1 MARLFIWLSVSS
13 ATIFILVIAAFLFFN
28 HIVTAPSLGVS
39 NKNIYIPPGAG
50 IHKISQI
57 FYQSHI
63 INKPLLFEWGARV
76 NSYEKPI
83 RSGEYFIPKGA
94 SVSDIIKIIQSGRTV
109 VRKFTV
115 PEGLTTYQIIS
126 RLKRAEGLF
135 GQINNIPKEGELLPE
150 TYFYSFGDKRTSIIK
165 RMKKAL
171 TEVLDKYWDSR
182 QIGLPIKNYEDLI
195 ILASIV
201 EKETSIK
208 EERARVAGVFVNRL
222 KKGMRLQSDPT
233 VIYGL
238 TGGQDNLGRGLTRK
252 DLMEPNP
259 YNTYSFVGL
268 PEGPI
273 ANPGKQ
279 SILAVLNPTKSDELF
294 FVADGLGGHRFSEN
308 LSDHNKNVRHWR
320 DLKKNKIDLQPER

>member
-1 MARLFIWLSVSS
+1 MSRLFIWLSVLS
-13 ATIFILVIAAFLFFN
+13 ATVFILVIAAVFFFKL
-28 HIVTAPSLGVS
+28 IVGAPSLGVS

-50 IHKISQI
+50 LYEISQI

-63 INKPLLFEWGARV
+63 INKPLLFEWVVRI
-76 NSYEKPI
+76 NSYKIPV

-94 SVSDIIKIIQSGRTV
+94 SISEIIKIIQSGRTV
-109 VRKFTV
+109 VRRFTV

-126 RLKRAEGLF
+126 RLKQAEGLF

-150 TYFYSFGDKRTSIIK
+150 TYFYSFGDKRNTIIK

-171 TEVLDKYWDSR
+171 NEVLEKYWDSR
-182 QIGLPIKNYEDLI
+182 QIGLPIKNYQELI

-222 KKGMRLQSDPT
+222 RKRMRLQSDPT

-238 TGGQDNLGRGLTRK
+238 TAGRKNLERRLTRK
-252 DLMEPNP
+252 DLMESNP
-259 YNTYSFVGL
+259 YNTYTFLGL
-268 PEGPI
+268 PQGPI

-279 SILAVLNPTKSDELF
+279 SILAALNPVKSDELF

-308 LSDHNKNVRHWR
+308 LSEHNNNVRRWR
-320 DLKKNKIDLQPER
+320 ALKKNKIDLQLWR